1 MFCDGDM
8 TLGGWIWMTVLW
20 LGLLGLLAAVLVSV
34 SRSRPN
40 RPGSDGEARA
50 ILDAR
55 LARGEIT
62 VDEYRQLRA
71 TLAET
76 R

>member
-1 MFCDGDM
+1 MFCGGDM
-8 TLGGWIWMTVLW
+8 SLGGWIWMGVLW
-20 LGLLGLLAAVLVSV
+20 LGLFGLVAAVLVSV
-34 SRSRPN
+34 SRSRPD
-40 RPGSDGEARA
+40 RPGSDFDALA

-62 VDEYRQLRA
+62 VDEYRERRQL
-71 TLAET
+71 LAQA

>member
-1 MFCDGDM
+1 MFCDGSM
-8 TLGGWIWMTVLW
+8 TAGGWIWMGVLW
-20 LGLLGLLAAVLVSV
+20 IVLLGLLGAVLVSV
-34 SRSRPN
+34 RRSRQS
-40 RPGSDGEARA
+40 RGYSEFDAGA

-62 VDEYRQLRA
+62 VDEYREQRA